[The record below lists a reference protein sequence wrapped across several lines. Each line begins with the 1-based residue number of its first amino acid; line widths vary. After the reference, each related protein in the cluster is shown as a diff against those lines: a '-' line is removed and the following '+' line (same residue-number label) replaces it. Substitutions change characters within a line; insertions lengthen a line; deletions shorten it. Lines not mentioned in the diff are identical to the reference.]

1 MDISTLLGASTATAP
16 SALSFGVMGGGTGN
30 TTPSGEGL
38 EGLNSFNQLLGNF
51 LSLTGGEGVTG
62 EGAPLPGLTT
72 DEVEAGLSPGLGG
85 AALPSGLGAL
95 LGGGGLNGLN
105 LSNLAG
111 TGAAPKGMEARWS
124 QSGISL
130 LAGGGL
136 TGQEMN
142 PEVVAFLND
151 LSTVFAAAG
160 PLSSDGTVD
169 NVAVAE
175 GETQTPETDLL
186 TVLQGGNAAAE
197 AVLVQQLAALTVNSG
212 KSSAPVI
219 PTLTTD
225 TAPSALGVN
234 LTVAGT
240 GMKALPTVPVNDL
253 GPTPSPMTA
262 PVIPKLATAA
272 PPTPVSAGTTTSAP
286 AIPKAATKVDVTPV
300 DEQPRPTPV
309 MATANGDSIDTGN
322 DSINTGIVPPQQP
335 AAATL
340 APAATPTPVS
350 TAAKPATIGTTTIS
364 TTTANNATVA
374 TMTVTAAPAPTAPPS
389 VATTAP
395 SSTPVPTTTATPTM
409 VTSGTDDGQ
418 GAIALPADLT
428 SAAAPDD
435 QASPPA
441 PASAS
446 ASAPVKA
453 AAPAP
458 VVSAAPP
465 PPSLTTAPPPAQAT
479 PAPIAAPIS
488 GTPTDPVRSDV
499 TTVEANSEGNAA
511 IMSAPTPPPVTLTA
525 KPVTQTNA
533 AAPPVARP
541 VETAGTVTPATAD
554 PIPEA
559 VPADAE
565 ASVEAETTV
574 STTTGSQV
582 ATAPARP
589 ASTSPVAATTRPP
602 AMVRT
607 NAEAA
612 PVDADAGTEPQ
623 VAVEEDG
630 SVTNNRMLAPKHVGT
645 DAQVDGQADMA
656 GPAQTAGQ
664 NQPATRTEAPN
675 LRPQTED
682 NLLSRAVTAGAR
694 GQEGGSATDGDSGT
708 GSGSG
713 FAEPAAADSTAAAVA
728 VGENGKV
735 QSSDFAQS
743 LRQTSGPHRPNA
755 YVPPGHQMA
764 MHVQRAVQDG
774 NDRVSIQLN
783 PYELGRIDVQ
793 LEIGS
798 EGKLRA
804 KVMVEN
810 PQTLEMLQKD
820 AKNLEKALQ
829 EAGLQTD
836 KDSLSF
842 SLQDSGDQAQQRQ
855 DQQEQSG
862 YGTGLASD
870 DVEEEDPAII
880 AQAQILEFGRVDVR
894 V

>member
-62 EGAPLPGLTT
+62 EGVPLPGLTT

-85 AALPSGLGAL
+85 SALPSGLGAL

-105 LSNLAG
+105 LSNLAGAG

-160 PLSSDGTVD
+160 PLSPDGAVD

-186 TVLQGGNAAAE
+186 TVLQGGDAVAE
-197 AVLVQQLAALTVNSG
+197 AVLVQQVAALTVNSG
-212 KSSAPVI
+212 KNSAPVI

-240 GMKALPTVPVNDL
+240 GLKALPTVPVSDSAT
-253 GPTPSPMTA
+253 TPAPVAA
-262 PVIPKLATAA
+262 PVIPKLANPSPSTPVTEGTATPA
-272 PPTPVSAGTTTSAP
+272 PATPKATAKVDLTPLDGKVTPTPA
-286 AIPKAATKVDVTPV
+286 
-300 DEQPRPTPV
+300 
-309 MATANGDSIDTGN
+309 MATATGDSIDIGN
-322 DSINTGIVPPQQP
+322 DGIDTGIAPPQQP
-335 AAATL
+335 TAAATPATSSTTTVNNATAAITTAPAAAAPL
-340 APAATPTPVS
+340 APPAVATAAPVSTPVPATAATPT
-350 TAAKPATIGTTTIS
+350 I
-364 TTTANNATVA
+364 
-374 TMTVTAAPAPTAPPS
+374 
-389 VATTAP
+389 
-395 SSTPVPTTTATPTM
+395 

-418 GAIALPADLT
+418 GAITLPADLT

-441 PASAS
+441 AA
-446 ASAPVKA
+446 KA
-453 AAPAP
+453 AAPGPMVA
-458 VVSAAPP
+458 AAPP
-465 PPSLTTAPPPAQAT
+465 PPLTKPPSAQ
-479 PAPIAAPIS
+479 AAPIS

-499 TTVEANSEGNAA
+499 TTAEVDSDGNATGMA
-511 IMSAPTPPPVTLTA
+511 APVRTAPPVTLTA
-525 KPVTQTNA
+525 TPAAQTTS
-533 AAPPVARP
+533 AAPPVAKP
-541 VETAGTVTPATAD
+541 VQTAETVTPATAD
-554 PIPEA
+554 PSAEA
-559 VPADAE
+559 VAAE
-565 ASVEAETTV
+565 AEAVVEAEPTAP
-574 STTTGSQV
+574 TTTNNQ
-582 ATAPARP
+582 AAAPARP
-589 ASTSPVAATTRPP
+589 ASASTAATTNRPA

-607 NAEAA
+607 NAEAT
-612 PVDADAGTEPQ
+612 PVDADAGTQPQ
-623 VAVEEDG
+623 VAAEEDEA
-630 SVTNNRMLAPKHVGT
+630 VTNNRMLAPKHLGA
-645 DAQVDGQADMA
+645 DAQADSQADMA

-675 LRPQTED
+675 LRPETED
-682 NLLSRAVTAGAR
+682 NLLSRAVTAGAK
-694 GQEGGSATDGDSGT
+694 GQEGGGATDGDSGT

-713 FAEPAAADSTAAAVA
+713 FAEPAAADSTATAVG

-735 QSSDFAQS
+735 QGSDFAQS

-810 PQTLEMLQKD
+810 PATLEMLQKD

-862 YGTGLASD
+862 YGTGFASD